1 MELLVG
7 EDDGV
12 TLVVADDR
20 CAGALSEEA
29 ERVRR
34 ENGHGFHGLAG
45 FGDES
50 DRVVVHAGIFAGAD
64 FALVGDAA
72 VADLA
77 FPGRHVDDGGVD
89 EDHERDAHTDRGDP
103 LEPAIRDDEKGS
115 DGDDGQN
122 QPDGAAQVQDAED
135 SFLFLFGR
143 IAECQR

>member
-1 MELLVG
+1 M
-7 EDDGV
+7 

-20 CAGALSEEA
+20 CAGALGEEA

-77 FPGRHVDDGGVD
+77 FPGGHFDDRGVD
-89 EDHERDAHTDRGDP
+89 EDHERDAHADGGDP
-103 LEPAIRDDEKGS
+103 LETAVCDDEKRS

-122 QPDGAAQVQDAED
+122 QPDRAAQVQDAED
-135 SFLFLFGR
+135 SFLFFFGC